1 MAKNKRGLGRGLDAL
16 FEEKS
21 INRDKEKSDS
31 INFISIDL
39 LERNPNQP
47 RKEFDEIA
55 LEGLASSIRER
66 GIIQPIVV
74 RRKTDKEKIWQIIAG
89 ERRWRAAQRAGL
101 KEVPVSV
108 QDISD
113 EHVAV
118 VALIENIQ
126 REDLS
131 PLEEAQGFYNLI
143 ENYGLTQEQ
152 LSKKLSKSRTYI
164 ANFLRLLTLPNN
176 VKLLLQNKKLSVGQV
191 RPIIGH
197 KDASALANQILLHNL
212 NARQAENMVRDYK
225 ESKNI
230 IKNNKD
236 PNIKDLETQ
245 LENIL
250 GIKTIINDKKGSG
263 KISFIYRNLD
273 QLDNL
278 VNKIRK

>member
-1 MAKNKRGLGRGLDAL
+1 M
-16 FEEKS
+16 
-21 INRDKEKSDS
+21 
-31 INFISIDL
+31 

-55 LEGLASSIRER
+55 LEGLASSIKER

-250 GIKTIINDKKGSG
+250 GIKKP
-263 KISFIYRNLD
+263 
-273 QLDNL
+273 
-278 VNKIRK
+278 